1 MELNGLR
8 KLVREAWRR
17 KGILLESPDLISEA
31 SINKNQYPFKAL
43 FVLGP
48 AGSGKTYLIKH
59 VLNVPYSQGK
69 HSGKAFVQ
77 RNPDEVI
84 ESKFPKFDISLTF
97 VNDTYDAAD
106 TATQML
112 GKEQL
117 KYAQQVSRQIAQMG
131 QRSHTANLVAAAAP
145 LLFDTTGEAAKKMSG
160 RMEHLT
166 KLGYD
171 VGVFLNMVPEDASV
185 ERDDKRDRTVGK
197 EITTDIHQRYQQE
210 VLDLK
215 GYGAAMAENENV
227 TLFMGGEAYW
237 NVFNLK
243 NGNLLEVPTVITP
256 EMLPDEINPEKN
268 SEAFPKYKKMIEQGV
283 AEMSAWK
290 GGGGAEPNNPKGA
303 AILRG
308 MKKLVSMSDGKLGQN
323 MFDLGV
329 AKAMG
334 PPYTEDSDI
343 MDAVAVIEAVGG
355 VEVKAGEGGAPEA
368 AAPADQPAVAPGIR
382 GKKDTK
388 GHTMRGLARGV
399 GSDVGPLGA
408 KPEGGRMTESDLAD
422 MIADQIF
429 EVIYGSDS

>member
-1 MELNGLR
+1 MELKGLR
-8 KLVREAWRR
+8 RLVREAWKR
-17 KGILLESPDLISEA
+17 KGILLESPDLINEA

-48 AGSGKTYLIKH
+48 AGSGKTYLIKN
-59 VLNVPYSQGK
+59 VLNVPFSQGK

-84 ESKFPKFDISLTF
+84 EDKFPQFGISMQF
-97 VNDTYDAAD
+97 VNDTTDEKGVPDEAAEREKYQQ
-106 TATQML
+106 QM
-112 GKEQL
+112 
-117 KYAQQVSRQIAQMG
+117 SRAIAQMG
-131 QRSHTANLVAAAAP
+131 QRGHTANLVAAAAP
-145 LLFDTTGEAAKKMSG
+145 LLFDTTGEAAAKIGG
-160 RMEHLT
+160 RMEQLT

-185 ERDDKRDRTVGK
+185 ERDQNRDRTVGAD
-197 EITTDIHQRYQQE
+197 ITSAIHQRYQEE
-210 VLDLK
+210 VVDLK

-237 NVFNLK
+237 NVFDHD
-243 NGNLLEVPTVITP
+243 GGGLLQKPTVITP

-268 SEAFPKYKKMIEQGV
+268 PEAVPKYKKMIAQGK
-283 AEMSAWK
+283 AEIDAWK

-303 AILRG
+303 ALLRG
-308 MKKLVSMSDGKLGQN
+308 MKKLGAMSEGKLGQN

-334 PPYTEDSDI
+334 SPYTEDSDI
-343 MDAVAVIEAVGG
+343 MNAVAVIESAGG
-355 VEVKAGEGGAPEA
+355 VEVKAGAGGAPEA
-368 AAPADQPAVAPGIR
+368 ASPSDQPAVAPAIR

-388 GHTMRGLARGV
+388 GHTMRGLAG
-399 GSDVGPLGA
+399 GE
-408 KPEGGRMTESDLAD
+408 EGGRMTESDLAD

-429 EVIYGSDS
+429 EVLYGSDS

>member
-1 MELNGLR
+1 MDLNGLR
-8 KLVREAWRR
+8 RLINEVWKR
-17 KGILLESPDLISEA
+17 KDILLESPDLITEA
-31 SINKNQYPFKAL
+31 VINKNQYPFRAL

-59 VLNVPYSQGK
+59 VLNVPFSEGK

-77 RNPDEVI
+77 RNPDEVV
-84 ESKFPKFDISLTF
+84 EDKFPKFDISMKF
-97 VNDTYDAAD
+97 VNDTTDEQGVPDEAAEKEKYQQ
-106 TATQML
+106 QM
-112 GKEQL
+112 
-117 KYAQQVSRQIAQMG
+117 SRAVAQMG
-131 QRSHTANLVAAAAP
+131 QRGHTANLVAAAAP
-145 LLFDTTGEAAKKMSG
+145 LLFDTTGEDAKKMG
-160 RMEHLT
+160 DRMKHLT
-166 KLGYD
+166 ELGYD

-197 EITTDIHQRYQQE
+197 ETTTAIHRQYQQE

-237 NVFNLK
+237 NVFDLK
-243 NGNLLEVPTVITP
+243 DGALLQKPTVITP

-290 GGGGAEPNNPKGA
+290 GGGGAEPENPKGQA
-303 AILRG
+303 LLRG
-308 MKKLVSMSDGKLGQN
+308 MKKLVDMTGGNLGNN

-334 PPYTEDSDI
+334 SPYTEDSDI
-343 MDAVAVIEAVGG
+343 MGAVEVIEAAGG
-355 VEVKAGEGGAPEA
+355 VEVKVGEGGAPEA
-368 AAPADQPAVAPGIR
+368 AAPADQPAVAPAIR

-388 GHTMRGLARGV
+388 GHTMRGLAG
-399 GSDVGPLGA
+399 GE
-408 KPEGGRMTESDLAD
+408 EGGRMTESDLAD
-422 MIADQIF
+422 IITAEIF

>member
-1 MELNGLR
+1 
-8 KLVREAWRR
+8 
-17 KGILLESPDLISEA
+17 
-31 SINKNQYPFKAL
+31 
-43 FVLGP
+43 
-48 AGSGKTYLIKH
+48 
-59 VLNVPYSQGK
+59 
-69 HSGKAFVQ
+69 
-77 RNPDEVI
+77 
-84 ESKFPKFDISLTF
+84 
-97 VNDTYDAAD
+97 
-106 TATQML
+106 
-112 GKEQL
+112 
-117 KYAQQVSRQIAQMG
+117 
-131 QRSHTANLVAAAAP
+131 VAAAAP

-197 EITTDIHQRYQQE
+197 ETTTAIHQRYQQE

-215 GYGAAMAENENV
+215 SYGAAMGENENV

-237 NVFNLK
+237 NVFDLDD
-243 NGNLLEVPTVITP
+243 GSLLQKPTVITP

-334 PPYTEDSDI
+334 SPYTEDSDI

-355 VEVKAGEGGAPEA
+355 VEVKVGEGGAPEA
-368 AAPADQPAVAPGIR
+368 AIPADQPAVAPGIR

-388 GHTMRGLARGV
+388 GHTMRGLARG
-399 GSDVGPLGA
+399 GGTDIGPLGA